1 MKETITSKTGNA
13 QIKRLG
19 QTTDGKF
26 GSDPSRKAKGDS
38 STRDLKGK

>member
-13 QIKRLG
+13 PIKRLG

-26 GSDPSRKAKGDS
+26 GSDPNRKAKGDS
-38 STRDLKGK
+38 TVRDLKGK